1 MTIVCDISAKDLL
14 SQLNFFFRSN
24 WKPSKNSI
32 NIHFSSYFYSIQA
45 AGIGLWGFAK
55 EIAGDLIHYWNQNW
69 LLSNTLQTLWKK
81 NPHTYKEWE
90 TFFPQYFKTT
100 FDKLMKS
107 VMEQIELW
115 WISFSPSF
123 CGIVCKI
130 SAKNSLSLLKFLAG
144 GNSML
149 AKNSIKAAR
158 GLAFI
163 SMHTLIFNVR
173 GSDWFGICRL
183 NGRGFSLLKPNYV
196 PLEQTP
202 IRDFWK
208 KN

>member
-1 MTIVCDISAKDLL
+1 MTIVCEISAKDLL

-24 WKPSKNSI
+24 WIPSKNSI

-55 EIAGDLIHYWNQNW
+55 EIAGDLLKSKLTSFKH
-69 LLSNTLQTLWKK
+69 SPDAVAKK
-81 NPHTYKEWE
+81 IPHTYKEWL
-90 TFFPQYFKTT
+90 TNFFPQYFKTT

-107 VMEQIELW
+107 VMEQIEMW

-130 SAKNSLSLLKFLAG
+130 SAKNSLSPPKFLSG

-149 AKNSIKAAR
+149 AKI
-158 GLAFI
+158 
-163 SMHTLIFNVR
+163 
-173 GSDWFGICRL
+173 
-183 NGRGFSLLKPNYV
+183 
-196 PLEQTP
+196 Q
-202 IRDFWK
+202 
-208 KN
+208 

>member
-1 MTIVCDISAKDLL
+1 MTIVCEISAKDLL

-24 WKPSKNSI
+24 WIPSKNSI

-55 EIAGDLIHYWNQNW
+55 EIAGDLLKSKLTSFKHSSDAVEKKFLIHIKSDWQ
-69 LLSNTLQTLWKK
+69 
-81 NPHTYKEWE
+81 
-90 TFFPQYFKTT
+90 TFFLNIS
-100 FDKLMKS
+100 KLLLTN
-107 VMEQIELW
+107 LW
-115 WISFSPSF
+115 NLSWSRLSYDGSPFLRF

-130 SAKNSLSLLKFLAG
+130 SAKNSLSLLKFLSG

-163 SMHTLIFNVR
+163 SVHTLIFNVR
-173 GSDWFGICRL
+173 DSDWFA
-183 NGRGFSLLKPNYV
+183 GFADWMAG
-196 PLEQTP
+196 
-202 IRDFWK
+202 DFLS
-208 KN
+208 

>member
-1 MTIVCDISAKDLL
+1 M
-14 SQLNFFFRSN
+14 
-24 WKPSKNSI
+24 PSKNSI

-69 LLSNTLQTLWKK
+69 LLSNTLQTLWQKK
-81 NPHTYKEWE
+81 FLIHIKSDWQ
-90 TFFPQYFKTT
+90 TFFLNIS
-100 FDKLMKS
+100 KLLLTN
-107 VMEQIELW
+107 LW
-115 WISFSPSF
+115 NLSWSRLSYDGSPFLRS

-130 SAKNSLSLLKFLAG
+130 SAKNSLSPLKFLAG

-163 SMHTLIFNVR
+163 SVHTLIFNVR
-173 GSDWFGICRL
+173 DSDWFA
-183 NGRGFSLLKPNYV
+183 GFAD
-196 PLEQTP
+196 
-202 IRDFWK
+202 RMAGDFLS
-208 KN
+208 